1 MTSVPAPLAAAGA
14 DAPAPVTSAGVA
26 AQASGTRYIR
36 LSADSLRPYVGI
48 LGVLIGAILSTIGSR
63 ITTFGL
69 ADLRGG
75 LHFGFDE
82 GAWMTTSFGV
92 GQMLVGVACPYLGA
106 IFSVR
111 RVLLHGMA
119 LLFVA
124 SLLGPLSP
132 NLTAFLTAQFL
143 AGVGT
148 GTFIPLTIGFV
159 VRNLPQRLILYGL
172 AVYAMNSELSQ
183 NVSASLEGWYSDNL
197 SWRWIEWQYCA
208 AVPVMFACI
217 WYGAPREK
225 VNMELLRHLD
235 WPGLA
240 YSGVG
245 FALLYAG
252 LDQGNRLDWVNNG
265 LVNGLL
271 LSGALLTV
279 AFVVRELITDKP
291 FLNLRVLAKE
301 GLVPIVLLL
310 AGFRFIILSTAYIIP
325 TYLQVVQNYRE
336 LQVGAVL
343 LWIALPQL
351 AIVLPLGWLL
361 QRVDARWVLAV
372 GAILVGVAS
381 LMGTGLT
388 HDWATDDF
396 LPSQILQAIGQ
407 SFALTAIVVLAVT
420 SLSPADI
427 LTAGTLLQVSR
438 LFGGEMGTAFMQT
451 FVRVREQV
459 HSNLMACMSTVS
471 AARRPIGWRRIAM
484 LSARIRATSP
494 LRGRARPACSPPP
507 WRNRPRFS
515 PISTDF
521 WPPRSASSPAFCSPP
536 SCGGIE
542 AAEIAVYASLLF
554 GDVRNRFLER
564 RRRDA
569 EEPGI
574 GQAKLQ
580 HEKDCEG
587 DTDRAER
594 QGGKDETVGLDE
606 KPHAEEQ
613 HDRPDHEDD
622 HEPGTHRVARN
633 LQG

>member
-1 MTSVPAPLAAAGA
+1 MTCAGIA
-14 DAPAPVTSAGVA
+14 V
-26 AQASGTRYIR
+26 QASGTRFIR

-48 LGVLIGAILSTIGSR
+48 LGVLIGAILSFTGSR

-106 IFSVR
+106 IFGVR
-111 RVLLHGMA
+111 RILLHGMA
-119 LLFVA
+119 LLFIA

-148 GTFIPLTIGFV
+148 GTFIPLTIGFI
-159 VRNLPQRLILYGL
+159 VRNLPQRLIVYGL

-183 NVSASLEGWYSDNL
+183 NVSASLEGWYTDNL
-197 SWRWIEWQYCA
+197 SWRWIQWQFCIA
-208 AVPVMFACI
+208 LPIMFACI

-225 VNMELLRHLD
+225 VNLALLRDLD

-240 YSGVG
+240 YSGLG

-271 LSGALLTV
+271 ASGSLLTL
-279 AFVVRELITDKP
+279 AFVVRELVIEKP
-291 FLNLRVLAKE
+291 FLNLRLLAKE
-301 GLVPIVLLL
+301 GIVPILLIL

-343 LWIALPQL
+343 LWIALPQF

-361 QRVDARWVLAV
+361 SRVDARWILTI
-372 GAILVGVAS
+372 GAILIGVAC
-381 LMGTGLT
+381 LMGTLLT
-388 HDWATDDF
+388 QDWATDDF

-407 SFALTAIVVLAVT
+407 SFALTAVVVLAVK
-420 SLSPADI
+420 SMNPADV
-427 LTAGTLLQVSR
+427 LTIGTLFQTVR
-438 LFGGEMGTAFMQT
+438 LFGGEIGTAFMQT

-459 HSNLMACMSTVS
+459 HSNLIGLHVDSLARQTADRL
-471 AARRPIGWRRIAM
+471 AAYRNAVGAH
-484 LSARIRATSP
+484 SSDVAVAAHRATIMLGSAVAKQAAVLSYIDGFLAAAVGAFVCLMLTAL
-494 LRGRARPACSPPP
+494 LRR
-507 WRNRPRFS
+507 
-515 PISTDF
+515 
-521 WPPRSASSPAFCSPP
+521 
-536 SCGGIE
+536 
-542 AAEIAVYASLLF
+542 
-554 GDVRNRFLER
+554 
-564 RRRDA
+564 
-569 EEPGI
+569 
-574 GQAKLQ
+574 
-580 HEKDCEG
+580 H
-587 DTDRAER
+587 
-594 QGGKDETVGLDE
+594 
-606 KPHAEEQ
+606 
-613 HDRPDHEDD
+613 
-622 HEPGTHRVARN
+622 
-633 LQG
+633 